1 MKSLLLSLIL
11 LLSFNAFG
19 ALYFQSTH
27 NNFDPN
33 CPSWTEDRFSRID
46 DWFTVGVEKSVSI
59 GYRYEV
65 PITREQ
71 VDAVWCAAVPERGQ
85 SNKVCRGIVE
95 LGTDRPFIK
104 YAGKLP
110 NRATSFPQ
118 FDDLEEQL
126 QTYLDYARGQLEQ
139 EQIHHPNVGVI
150 LELLSRYYLQEMT
163 SQYPKDL
170 YRITGGVE
178 YKKNP
183 KQNVIGE
190 LDIIV
195 YDRYSCQVVAVGESK
210 ASSKSANKKS
220 LAKAKKQLHRF
231 RSALR

>member
-1 MKSLLLSLIL
+1 MKSLILSLTLLLSL
-11 LLSFNAFG
+11 NALG
-19 ALYFQSTH
+19 ALHFKSNH

-33 CPSWTEDRFSRID
+33 CPSWTQDRFSHIE
-46 DWFTVGVEKSVSI
+46 DWFTVGVNKSVSV

-65 PITREQ
+65 PITRKQ
-71 VDAVWCAAVPERGQ
+71 VDAVWCAAVPERGI
-85 SNKVCRGIVE
+85 SNKVCKGLVD
-95 LGTDRPFIK
+95 LTTDRPFAK
-104 YAGKLP
+104 YAGKIP

-118 FDDLEEQL
+118 FNDLEEQL
-126 QTYLDYARGQLEQ
+126 QTYLDFTVASIEKDN
-139 EQIHHPNVGVI
+139 ISHPNVGVI

-170 YRITGGVE
+170 YVITGGVE

-195 YDRYSCQVVAVGESK
+195 YDRYSCQVVAIGESK
-210 ASSKSANKKS
+210 ASSDNANRKS
-220 LAKAKKQLHRF
+220 LKKAKKQLKRF
-231 RSALR
+231 RDNLR